1 MRKSIALGL
10 ALIGLGLLLS
20 LGPAARADGLD
31 VKLISITSP
40 VPPGGSVTMVIATN
54 PGATCSGRRQAHFGD
69 EVPLRPLS
77 QVAGPDGKVQ
87 WAWPI
92 LPGMHPVGIRTVHVD
107 CAQGDRTGAIDTA
120 FDVRF

>member
-40 VPPGGSVTMVIATN
+40 VPPGGSVTT
-54 PGATCSGRRQAHFGD
+54 
-69 EVPLRPLS
+69 
-77 QVAGPDGKVQ
+77 
-87 WAWPI
+87 W
-92 LPGMHPVGIRTVHVD
+92 
-107 CAQGDRTGAIDTA
+107 
-120 FDVRF
+120 